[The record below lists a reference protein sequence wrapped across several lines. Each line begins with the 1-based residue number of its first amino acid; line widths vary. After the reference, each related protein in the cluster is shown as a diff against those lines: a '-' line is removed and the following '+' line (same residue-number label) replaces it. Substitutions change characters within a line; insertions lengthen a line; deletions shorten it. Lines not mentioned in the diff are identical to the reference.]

1 MKKIPRINITLKAA
15 ISLDGKIATSTGKSK
30 WITGEISREKVH
42 ELRVENDA
50 ILVGINT
57 VLSDDPKLTARGLI
71 EGESPIRIVLD
82 SKARIPNQS
91 QVFQNDGVPV
101 IIVTGSK
108 APSRIWPKLNDL
120 KIIKA
125 PSEKPDILWVI
136 SELEKLKIKS
146 LLVEGGSLV
155 HASFLKSNYV
165 NQLALFIS
173 PKIIGGQG
181 ALSWCG
187 DLNVDNIEEA
197 SKFDIVSITKLGD
210 DFLISANSNKV
221 TN

>member
-30 WITGEISREKVH
+30 WITGEISRKKVH

-57 VLSDDPKLTARGLI
+57 VLSDDPKLTVRGLI
-71 EGESPIRIVLD
+71 DGESPIRIVLD

-91 QVFQNDGVPV
+91 QVFQKDGVPV
-101 IIVTGSK
+101 IIITGSK
-108 APSRIWPKLNDL
+108 APSRIWPKLDDL

-125 PSEKPDILWVI
+125 PSEKPEVSWIL

-173 PKIIGGQG
+173 PKIIGGQES
-181 ALSWCG
+181 LSWCG
-187 DLNVDNIEEA
+187 DLNIDKIEEA
-197 SKFDIVSITKLGD
+197 YKFDIGSVTKLGD
-210 DFLISANSNKV
+210 DLLIFANLNKV
-221 TN
+221 VN